1 MQENNDSLDD
11 KKSPYLIGKNEPSID
26 EPSIDEL
33 SSRLEKS
40 NQEKEKLQNELHEEK
55 AKRTKDSSE
64 TIKWIVGIATVVVI
78 GGISGLSFH
87 LYSFNKELRDIRDR
101 LTIIETERK
110 IEKAQDI
117 RSREEANETKT
128 HRDPA

>member
-40 NQEKEKLQNELHEEK
+40 NQ
-55 AKRTKDSSE
+55 
-64 TIKWIVGIATVVVI
+64 
-78 GGISGLSFH
+78 
-87 LYSFNKELRDIRDR
+87 
-101 LTIIETERK
+101 
-110 IEKAQDI
+110 
-117 RSREEANETKT
+117 
-128 HRDPA
+128 